1 MQLFRTKIF
10 QKEYLKIK
18 MSDLHYAKY
27 LKYITTLLDSKPL
40 PAEAKDH
47 PLLGEYTNFREFHI
61 SGDLLII
68 YCIEDDIL
76 KLTRI
81 GSHSQLFN

>member
-1 MQLFRTKIF
+1 
-10 QKEYLKIK
+10 

-27 LKYITTLLDSKPL
+27 LKYIAALLDNKLL

-61 SGDLLII
+61 SGDLLVV

-81 GSHSQLFN
+81 GSHSQLFS

>member
-1 MQLFRTKIF
+1 
-10 QKEYLKIK
+10 
-18 MSDLHYAKY
+18 MSDLHYTKY
-27 LKYITTLLDSKPL
+27 LKYVATILDGNTLPI
-40 PAEAKDH
+40 EAKDH
-47 PLLGEYTNFREFHI
+47 LLSGEYTNFREFHI
-61 SGDLLII
+61 AGDLLII

>member
-1 MQLFRTKIF
+1 
-10 QKEYLKIK
+10 

-27 LKYITTLLDSKPL
+27 LRYLATLLDSNSL

-47 PLLGEYTNFREFHI
+47 PLTGEYTNFREFHI
-61 SGDLLII
+61 SGDLLIV

-81 GSHSQLFN
+81 GSHSQLFS

>member
-1 MQLFRTKIF
+1 MQLFRTKTF
-10 QKEYLKIK
+10 LKEYAKVKI
-18 MSDLHYAKY
+18 SDAQYTKY
-27 LKYITTLLDSKPL
+27 LKFLAILLEEGSL
-40 PAEAKDH
+40 PPEAKDH
-47 PLLGEYTNFREFHI
+47 PLIGEYENFREFHI